1 MTEEEARLAHA
12 RRMADGAVS
21 RGGRLIWRGVLTGAN
36 LASVA
41 ANQVAGHLAPDIHGC
56 WSARAKDGEDGLTA
70 R

>member
-1 MTEEEARLAHA
+1 
-12 RRMADGAVS
+12 
-21 RGGRLIWRGVLTGAN
+21 LIWRGVLTGAN